1 MFHCFPKLFI
11 MVTGALILLNIFFFS
26 RLIKYT
32 QRLRCFLSMSIFVFK
47 NVFLSRDLFMISLFI
62 VFFMKWVWF
71 LRKYRYFIGACF
83 MSCFEKIKL
92 KVVIFRGHSKYP
104 VLNRGFLTSKLWVT
118 SYELLVIVRVTSY
131 F

>member
-1 MFHCFPKLFI
+1 MFYCFPKLFI
-11 MVTGALILLNIFFFS
+11 VVTGALILLNIFFFS

-62 VFFMKWVWF
+62 VFFLKWVWF

-92 KVVIFRGHSKYP
+92 KVVIFRGHLKYP
-104 VLNRGFLTSKLWVT
+104 ILNRGFLTSELWVT
-118 SYELLVIVRVTSY
+118 SYELLFVARVTSY